1 MKVILCDIEGTTTDI
16 LFVKHVLF
24 PYARFNVKNF
34 LHQHFDDPE
43 VTDVINDLCELSA
56 IDGKPIERSD
66 DKDLFIDSIVANV
79 HHQITQDRKTKEL
92 KTLQGKI
99 WKVAFES
106 GSIKGIC
113 ICRIYI

>member
-43 VTDVINDLCELSA
+43 IKYVINDLLELSI
-56 IDGKPIERSD
+56 IDGKPIEKSD
-66 DKDLFIDSIVANV
+66 NKDSFINSIVDNV
-79 HHQITQDRKTKEL
+79 HYQITQDRKTKEL

-99 WKVAFES
+99 WKDAFES
-106 GSIKGIC
+106 GSIKGELIFTT
-113 ICRIYI
+113 